1 MSRPIVRT
9 PSAAGTLI
17 GLKSLSG
24 SMTPALE
31 RIAEYVLRNPEKV
44 IYQTVLE
51 VADASGSSEASV
63 VRFSRDLGYRGFQ
76 DFKVGL
82 AIDLAESRVA
92 VPLQERPH
100 HPEDVANFI
109 LATARQAIEDTRRLM
124 DFELL
129 EQVVVQIIAARRID
143 LYGVGNTGNTA
154 QDFAQK
160 LQRLGCAA
168 IAHTDAHVAAA
179 SAAALGPQDL
189 ALGISVSGSS
199 VDTVRAMELAQQ
211 SGAQTVA
218 LTSGARSPIT
228 RFASQI
234 ILTSALESPLTRGS
248 MSAKVSQHMLL
259 DYLFM
264 RAAQL
269 HPRGPELL
277 GRTAAAVADMSL

>member
-1 MSRPIVRT
+1 MSRPVART
-9 PSAAGTLI
+9 PFAAGTLI

-31 RIAEYVLRNPEKV
+31 RIAEYVLKHPEKV

-76 DFKVGL
+76 DFKVAL
-82 AIDLAESRVA
+82 AIDLAENPVVQLR
-92 VPLQERPH
+92 QERPQD
-100 HPEDVANFI
+100 PESVANVI
-109 LATARQAIEDTRRLM
+109 HATARQAIEDTRRLM
-124 DFELL
+124 DIDLL
-129 EQVVVQIIAARRID
+129 EEVVGHILAARRID

-179 SAAALGPQDL
+179 SASALGAHDL

-211 SGAQTVA
+211 SGAYTVA

-228 RFASQI
+228 RFADRI

-269 HPRGPELL
+269 HPRGAELL